1 VNDATEWPVTFFD
14 DEYLR
19 IYRPQLTAERT
30 RQETDFVYDALRL
43 APGRAVLDLACGYGR
58 HAIEMAR
65 RGIAVTGV
73 DLSPRYLELAAEDAR
88 AAGVEV
94 RWLARDMRKLDFDE
108 EFDGAYS
115 FFTSF
120 GYYGDAENE
129 GVIARLARAL
139 RPGARLLLDLVNR
152 DRMLAQPPGRTWN
165 QREDGGLLMEEYAL
179 DPRTSRL
186 RVRLTLIDPAAGARP
201 IKEYD
206 VRLYTCA
213 ELTALLGRHGLAFR
227 DVRGGADGSPY
238 SAESRRLVVLAE
250 KSGAE

>member
-1 VNDATEWPVTFFD
+1 MNEITEWPVTFFD

-30 RQETDFVYDALRL
+30 REETDFLFRALAVR
-43 APGRAVLDLACGYGR
+43 AGDAVLDLACGHGR

-65 RGIAVTGV
+65 RGLRVTGV
-73 DLSPRYLELAAEDAR
+73 DLSPRYLELAAADAK
-88 AAGVEV
+88 AEEVDV
-94 RWLARDMRKLDFDE
+94 RWLARDMRNLDFAG
-108 EFDGAYS
+108 EFEGAYS

-129 GVIARLARAL
+129 GVIERLAAAL
-139 RPGARLLLDLVNR
+139 RPGGRLLLDLVNR

-165 QREDGGLLMEEYAL
+165 QREDGGLLMEEFTL

-186 RVRLTLIDPAAGARP
+186 RVRVTLIESATGPRP

-213 ELTALLGRHGLAFR
+213 ELTALLARHGLVVK
-227 DVRGGADGSPY
+227 DVWGGADGSAF
-238 SAESRRLVVLAE
+238 SAESRRLVVLAT
-250 KSGAE
+250 KSTD

>member
-1 VNDATEWPVTFFD
+1 MSEITEWPVTFFD

-30 RQETDFVYDALRL
+30 REETDFVFRALGVT
-43 APGRAVLDLACGYGR
+43 AGEAVLDLACGHGR
-58 HAIEMAR
+58 HAIDMAR
-65 RGIAVTGV
+65 RGLRVTGV
-73 DLSPRYLELAAEDAR
+73 DLSPRYLELAEADAN

-94 RWLARDMRKLDFDE
+94 RWLARDMRALDFAG

-120 GYYGDAENE
+120 GYYGDAEND
-129 GVIARLARAL
+129 GVIASLARAL
-139 RPGARLLLDLVNR
+139 KPGGRLLLDLVNR

-165 QREDGGLLMEEYAL
+165 QREDGGLLMEEFTL

-186 RVRLTLIDPAAGARP
+186 RVRVTLIEAAAGARP

-213 ELTALLGRHGLAFR
+213 ELTALLARHGLAVR
-227 DVRGGADGSPY
+227 DVWGGADGSVY
-238 SAESRRLVVLAE
+238 AAESRRLVVLAV
-250 KSGAE
+250 KSAAD